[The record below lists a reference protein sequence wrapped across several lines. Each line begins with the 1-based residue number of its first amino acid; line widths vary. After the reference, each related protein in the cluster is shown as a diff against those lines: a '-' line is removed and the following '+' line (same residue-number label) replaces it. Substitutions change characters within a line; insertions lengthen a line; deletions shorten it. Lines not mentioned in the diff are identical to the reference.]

1 MKTTVDN
8 KDLID
13 RKTASRLLK
22 VSIRTIDR
30 YRQSGVLSTQIVNNK
45 ILLSRSD
52 AIELLERQSRQSKYG
67 GMSMD
72 RRRDT
77 EDKSYDSAHRY
88 GEEMPHY
95 DDTIVVDTEKTPIKS
110 RKRDVDSGVDGVD
123 MHSVYKSMYE
133 EMSQQLHQKQQ
144 ELEVVKYRIGLLEA
158 QLRYTVPLAEHKHQT
173 TLLLESG
180 ESLKAEL
187 EEKIARIKKLREIA
201 YYEKLNKR
209 IYLAL
214 VIVLALIQPLWLLL
228 RNL

>member
-13 RKTASRLLK
+13 RKAASRLLK

-30 YRQSGVLSTQIVNNK
+30 YRQSGMLSTQIVNNK

-52 AIELLERQSRQSKYG
+52 AIEFLERQSRQSKYG
-67 GMSMD
+67 RMSID
-72 RRRDT
+72 RQHDT
-77 EDKSYDSAHRY
+77 EDRSNDSEQGY
-88 GEEMPHY
+88 GEGSPQY
-95 DDTIVVDTEKTPIKS
+95 DDTIVVDARRTPIKS
-110 RKRDVDSGVDGVD
+110 HKRDIDNSVDIDG
-123 MHSVYKSMYE
+123 VYKSMYE
-133 EMSQQLHQKQQ
+133 EISQQLHQKQQ

-158 QLRYTVPLAEHKHQT
+158 QLRYTVPLAEHKHKT

-214 VIVLALIQPLWLLL
+214 VIVLALLQPLWLLL
-228 RNL
+228 LKG